1 MSRLSAVKSVR
12 TDVHCYNDV
21 AFDVEDNAQIRF
33 NLRCVNS
40 ARVTGGEF
48 VDLVGTQAW
57 MKRVLLENKK
67 RLACVTLL
75 PGRQLSKTAPKRASR
90 SETIFHLSPG
100 YGSLSAVS
108 RSTNRPASASAMP
121 CLKASGTH
129 ESSFST
135 TNFATCARS
144 LAGRALNCSM
154 ISVALVV
161 GTITHQR

>member
-12 TDVHCYNDV
+12 TDVHCYNDG

-67 RLACVTLL
+67 RLACVYLVAGETTFQNCAKTRESLGNDISFIAWIRLVECGIQIDKSSRLGIGHALL
-75 PGRQLSKTAPKRASR
+75 EGLGDPR
-90 SETIFHLSPG
+90 I
-100 YGSLSAVS
+100 
-108 RSTNRPASASAMP
+108 
-121 CLKASGTH
+121 
-129 ESSFST
+129 
-135 TNFATCARS
+135 
-144 LAGRALNCSM
+144 
-154 ISVALVV
+154 I
-161 GTITHQR
+161 I